1 MDEFPR
7 ELQHGSG
14 VPMVLEPTRLLVVLS
29 KKIDLR
35 ELQDRLKK
43 ADFVL
48 EEARK
53 TRPVS
58 KAQHSRAISV
68 QEPEKASRPRD
79 TLINH
84 TETRFWIRSASEKP
98 VDDQLIQGLLEV
110 FDGLLDW
117 VGPVYRIGTI
127 KGLGGML
134 CPLPNVLVIRP
145 ADQAQKQ
152 DKNHLA
158 EILQEFGLKEV
169 PEKSNYLG
177 DYRYFTLPD
186 YFVFADSRKN
196 NAYNLRD
203 VLKKELSQF
212 ISDARLENMPML
224 SDDTGLPND
233 SQFAAQWNMI
243 QIKAGGPGITGW
255 DITQGNEEV
264 IIAVIDKGCDLNHPD
279 IHYAGVG
286 VNLGDMSSPG
296 SPTGTSNKAHGT
308 ACAGIVAATINNS
321 LGVAGVA
328 GRCKIMPLARQ
339 NQEESEVVL
348 GIHFATDHGAK
359 VINMSFARYRPHEG
373 GAPTGWDFHTIDL
386 AIEYAIARGVVVCA
400 ATGNADLN
408 VIGYPARHPLVMA
421 CGATNREDT
430 RVRMH
435 SRTNDHINI
444 SSGHWGSN
452 YGIISYNGQT
462 TGVSV
467 MAPGIDIPTT
477 DITDTDG
484 FNMASGMAGDYALD
498 FWGTSAATPHVAGL
512 AALLFSKFSPR
523 ITGADV
529 RRIIEQTADKVS
541 VPYSNNVN
549 FPHGKYHNK
558 MGYGRINV
566 LTALQKAALEFPDP

>member
-14 VPMVLEPTRLLVVLS
+14 VGMVLERTRLLVVL
-29 KKIDLR
+29 KEKIDFR
-35 ELQDRLKK
+35 EVQDRLKK
-43 ADFVL
+43 AGFVL
-48 EEARK
+48 EEAK
-53 TRPVS
+53 GRPAS
-58 KAQHSRAISV
+58 KAQHSRAISI
-68 QEPEKASRPRD
+68 QEPEKAPYPSNVF
-79 TLINH
+79 INN
-84 TETRFWIRSASEKP
+84 TETRFWIQTSSKKP
-98 VDDQLIQGLLEV
+98 VDHQLIQGLKDV
-110 FDGLLDW
+110 FYGSLDW
-117 VGPVYRIGTI
+117 IGPVYRLFKT
-127 KGLGGML
+127 KGFGGML

-145 ADQAQKQ
+145 TDQAQKQ

-158 EILQEFGLKEV
+158 EVLREFGLAEV

-177 DYRYFTLPD
+177 EYRYFILPE
-186 YFVFADSRKN
+186 YLVFADSRKN

-212 ISDARLENMPML
+212 ISDARLENMSML

-255 DITQGNEEV
+255 DITQGNEDV

-286 VNLGDMSSPG
+286 INLGDMVSPG
-296 SPTGTSNKAHGT
+296 SPVGNNPHGT
-308 ACAGIVAATINNS
+308 ACAGIAAATINNS

-339 NQEESEVVL
+339 NQEESEVVR

-430 RVRMH
+430 RVHMH

-444 SSGHWGSN
+444 SSSHWGSN

-541 VPYSNNVN
+541 VTYSNNVN
-549 FPHGKYHNK
+549 FPHAKYHNK